1 MITVTF
7 SSHII
12 LRYHQ
17 APPVALCDPVLPRL
31 DASGT
36 SSFPLV
42 SVQQRMSPLRCN
54 NVQIRS
60 LFARYTGPQP
70 VTVAAARGKKGSVL
84 DVPCSA
90 MYITEPPAALDSTSP

>member
-1 MITVTF
+1 MVKDIAPERPVDATNPLVQSWGDDYGDF

-36 SSFPLV
+36 SSFHLV
-42 SVQQRMSPLRCN
+42 IVQQRMSPLRCN
-54 NVQIRS
+54 NAQSAVYSHGTLARS
-60 LFARYTGPQP
+60 P
-70 VTVAAARGKKGSVL
+70 
-84 DVPCSA
+84 
-90 MYITEPPAALDSTSP
+90 